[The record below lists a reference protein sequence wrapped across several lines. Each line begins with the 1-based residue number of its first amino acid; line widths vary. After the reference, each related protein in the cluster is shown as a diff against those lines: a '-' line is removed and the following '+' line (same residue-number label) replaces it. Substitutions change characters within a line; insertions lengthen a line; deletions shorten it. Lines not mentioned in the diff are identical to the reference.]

1 MKLKFKNDTELEV
14 IEAGKYGG
22 SNVNNFF
29 KGYII
34 DVTVINPEEETH
46 DHFDLKLS
54 DGRKI
59 IGVAKNLFTK
69 IKEKVVKE
77 KVVKKKAK
85 SNVVKMRTS
94 FIFRGRDGD
103 MNDDIDMVVDYNIAI
118 VTYDQETA
126 TKHAKALGKK
136 LGIELVQTFPVGT
149 DLPRY

>member
-22 SNVNNFF
+22 SNVNDFP

-34 DVTVINPEEETH
+34 DAEVTVAEFPDYI
-46 DHFDLKLS
+46 DLKLS

-69 IKEKVVKE
+69 VKEKVVKE
-77 KVVKKKAK
+77 NAVKKKVK

-118 VTYDQETA
+118 VTYDQDTA
-126 TKHAKALGKK
+126 TKHSKALGKK
-136 LGIELVQTFPVGT
+136 LGIELIQTFPVGT